1 MKAQWD
7 GEHGFLFLSGMA
19 PEDHLV
25 LRLGGIWEQSGSQD
39 WLHSRITRKTSE
51 VCRFLGSASE
61 AEPQMCILEP
71 HQAILKQLVH
81 GLALGNHCLKEHL
94 L

>member
-7 GEHGFLFLSGMA
+7 CEHGFLFLSGMA

-25 LRLGGIWEQSGSQD
+25 FRLGGIWEQSGSQD
-39 WLHSRITRKTSE
+39 WLHSRITWKTLE

-61 AEPQMCILEP
+61 AEAHKC
-71 HQAILKQLVH
+71 VF
-81 GLALGNHCLKEHL
+81 
-94 L
+94 